1 MHRYS
6 YRGTHT
12 ITKMIVKQWTC
23 MIIKQ
28 ILTIIIINIT
38 KHNYMS
44 ATQAPFL
51 SVTSLEAA
59 FVLEAAFRGTHT
71 ITVIFITMFV

>member
-28 ILTIIIINIT
+28 ILTVIIIKIT
-38 KHNYMS
+38 KDNYMS
-44 ATQAPFL
+44 ATQTALL
-51 SVTSLEAA
+51 SVTSLVAA
-59 FVLEAAFRGTHT
+59 ACLEPSFKVPGSFSRLS
-71 ITVIFITMFV
+71 VSR